1 MPRSV
6 STEARRWPLW
16 LAAVVAAAL
25 ALLWAGVIRENQRL
39 AQEYGQRY
47 ATERQVVTALAAES
61 LVRQLQRLDDALL
74 LLRNEYL
81 NDRPNLPRTI
91 QLLRQGPLLNL
102 AADITFI
109 GRDGYAELI
118 NAQVDAGGRSV
129 PPSAPKERL
138 YLGDRGH
145 FRHFVGGGTD
155 SLFVDGP
162 VMGRISKRPGIQIS
176 RPIIAADGRFAGVV
190 AVFVAPEQFTSFMQ
204 QVDLGLDGVFSIVSE
219 SGVLLSRSKD
229 LDQSLGR
236 QIPPQLFASFLRERQ
251 GLITRPS
258 ILDGVRRTVAY
269 RWLDAY
275 PLLVIVAASP
285 KAMEA
290 EVAGQQ
296 GKNLLVAALL
306 TLLVLIV
313 GLFLGF
319 HLRRRDQ
326 LESLLAQ
333 ERAHLVEAQRVA
345 HLGSWDRDLVAN
357 RLWWSDEIYRILDF
371 NRSQCQPS
379 YEHFLSR
386 VAPVDRARIDAAFTR
401 TREAG
406 APLDERCRLQL
417 PGGVTRHVHVSG
429 RVERDELG
437 RPLRVVGTLQDVSE
451 TQGLQQAVQ
460 DAEERWKY
468 ALEGARDGV
477 WDWFVA
483 EQRAYLSPRWK
494 EILGYAD
501 HELPS
506 RHQEWLERLHPE
518 DKDRVLGATADYFAG
533 RLPVFEQEF
542 RLRHRD
548 GTYRWILSRGQLVA
562 RDEAGRPLRMLG
574 TITDITE
581 RKQAALAMAE
591 SEALQR
597 SLVSALA
604 EGVVV
609 QDAQGQIISAN
620 VAARRILQLSEEQ
633 LLGRT
638 STDPAWN
645 VIRENGQSFPP
656 EEHPSMVTLHTGVSC
671 DNVVMGVVV
680 GRGMNSGSAAGSRVW
695 LSVNSRPLVQPGEV
709 RPYAVV
715 TSFADITEVK
725 AAELSNRLYR
735 DVLERAGRAILITD
749 VDGRIN
755 NVNSA
760 FVSLLGYSREE
771 ALGQKA
777 GFYRSNRHPR
787 SFFQD
792 LWQSLMTRG
801 EWRGEIWNRCKG
813 GEAILLEADIRAV
826 TNAEGGITQF
836 VAVYQDVTDLR
847 QAQEDMWHRA
857 HYDPLTGLPNRSL
870 FLDRLD
876 QALVHAERQGER
888 LGLLYLDLDGF
899 KAINDTEGHQAGDA
913 LLQEVGLRL
922 MAVVRSSD
930 TAARLAGDEFAVLL
944 PHLSVEDDLQRVMRI
959 IADSLSQ
966 PVVWQGL
973 ELQVGVSIG
982 SAIYPEQAANREE
995 LIRVADSAMYRIKRA
1010 ASNVAHPDSLL
1021 LPPS

>member
-1 MPRSV
+1 MPRSPL
-6 STEARRWPLW
+6 TEARRWPIW
-16 LAAVVAAAL
+16 LATVVAAAL
-25 ALLWAGVIRENQRL
+25 ALLWAGVVWENQRL
-39 AQEYGQRY
+39 AREQGQHY
-47 ATERQVVTALAAES
+47 AAERQVVTALAAES

-74 LLRNEYL
+74 LLRNDYI
-81 NDRPNLPRTI
+81 NDRSDLPRTI

-102 AADITFI
+102 SAYITII
-109 GRDGYAELI
+109 GRDGYVELMDI
-118 NAQVDAGGRSV
+118 PPAVDGKS
-129 PPSAPKERL
+129 PPSPPRERL
-138 YLGDRGH
+138 YLGDRSH

-155 SLFVDGP
+155 RLFIDGP
-162 VMGRISKRPGIQIS
+162 VMGRVSKRLGIQIS

-190 AVFVAPEQFTSFMQ
+190 VFFMAPEQFTNFVQ
-204 QVDLGLDGVFSIVSE
+204 QVNLGLEGVFSIVSE

-229 LDQSLGR
+229 GDQSVGR
-236 QIPPQLFASFLRERQ
+236 QVPPQLFASFLRERQ

-258 ILDGVRRTVAY
+258 ILDGVRRTVSY

-275 PLLVIVAASP
+275 PLLVMVAASP
-285 KAMEA
+285 QTMET
-290 EVAGQQ
+290 EVSSQQ
-296 GKNLLVAALL
+296 GKNLLVAAVV
-306 TLLVLIV
+306 TLLVLV
-313 GLFLGF
+313 MGFFLGF
-319 HLRRRDQ
+319 HLRRRDH
-326 LESLLAQ
+326 LETLLAQ
-333 ERAHLVEAQRVA
+333 ERSHLVEAQRVA
-345 HLGSWDRDLVAN
+345 RLGSWARDLVAD
-357 RLWWSDEIYRILDF
+357 RLWWSDEIYRMLAYSRKDT
-371 NRSQCQPS
+371 QPS
-379 YEHFLSR
+379 YERFIAR
-386 VAPVDRARIDAAFTR
+386 VAPADRARIDAAFAR

-406 APLDERCRLQL
+406 APLDEYCSLLLPSGAALQI
-417 PGGVTRHVHVSG
+417 HVSG

-437 RPLRVVGTLQDVSE
+437 RPQRVVGALQDVSE
-451 TQGLQQAVQ
+451 TQRLQQAVQ

-483 EQRAYLSPRWK
+483 EQRAYFSPRWK

-548 GTYRWILSRGQLVA
+548 GSYRWILSRGQLVA

-581 RKQAALAMAE
+581 RKQAALATAE
-591 SEALQR
+591 SEAMQR

-609 QDAQGQIISAN
+609 QDASGQVISTNA
-620 VAARRILQLSEEQ
+620 AARRILQMSEEQ

-638 STDPAWN
+638 SADPAWN

-656 EEHPSMVTLHTGVSC
+656 EEHPAMVTLRTGVSC
-671 DNVVMGVVV
+671 DNVIMGVGRAGV
-680 GRGMNSGSAAGSRVW
+680 GRVW
-695 LSVNSRPLVQPGEV
+695 LSVNSRPLVHPGEQ

-749 VDGRIN
+749 ADGRIN

-760 FVSLLGYSREE
+760 FVSLMGYSREE

-777 GFYRSNRHPR
+777 GFYRSNRHTR
-787 SFFQD
+787 SFFQT
-792 LWQSLMTRG
+792 LWESLMARG
-801 EWRGEIWNRCKG
+801 EWHGEIWNRCKS
-813 GEAILLEADIRAV
+813 GEAILVDVDIRAV
-826 TNAEGGITQF
+826 TNADGGITQF
-836 VAVYQDVTDLR
+836 VAVYQDVTELR
-847 QAQEDMWHRA
+847 EAQEDMWRRA

-899 KAINDTEGHQAGDA
+899 KAINDAEGHQAGDA
-913 LLQEVGLRL
+913 LLQEVGQRL
-922 MAVVRSSD
+922 LAAVRTSD

-944 PHLSVEDDLQRVMRI
+944 PHLSVEEDLQRLMRS
-959 IADSLSQ
+959 IADSLSR
-966 PVVWQGL
+966 PVIWQGQ
-973 ELQVGVSIG
+973 ELQAGVSIG

-1010 ASNVAHPDSLL
+1010 AGHEVNPAAPADAADC
-1021 LPPS
+1021 LPPSP